1 MSATTRAA
9 SLVLVHGG
17 GSGPWVFDD
26 WPSSFPGVR
35 VSAVDL
41 QAGLDVATASMS
53 DYAQRVIEAAH
64 ALPAP
69 VSVCGWSMGGLVVL
83 HAADRMRPHSV
94 IVIEPSPPG
103 EIQGFD
109 PNVEPSAGTVDPQ
122 AVYGIFPA
130 GVPTRP
136 ESAFARAE
144 RKRGIAVPRVPCR
157 SLVVYGDEFPE
168 ERGVRVA
175 RLYGSEERFF
185 PGLDH
190 WSLVRDPRVR
200 DAIAEFVGVSP
211 RH

>member
-1 MSATTRAA
+1 MSDTSRAA

-17 GSGPWVFDD
+17 GSGPWIFDD
-26 WPSSFPGVR
+26 WHSSFPGVR
-35 VSAVDL
+35 VATVDL
-41 QAGLDVATASMS
+41 QKGLDVAKASMS
-53 DYAQRVIEAAH
+53 EYAQRVIEAAQ

-83 HAADRMRPHSV
+83 QAADRMRPHSV

-109 PNVEPSAGTVDPQ
+109 PKVEPSGGTVDPQ
-122 AVYGIFPA
+122 AVYGVFPT
-130 GVPTRP
+130 GVRTRL

-144 RKRGIAVPRVPCR
+144 RKRGIAVPRLPCR

-168 ERGVRVA
+168 ERGTRIA
-175 RLYGSEERFF
+175 RLYGSEERSF

-200 DAIAEFVGVSP
+200 EAIAEFIGASAQT
-211 RH
+211 